1 MLDLLARYDRRE
13 GTTHARTYHDRAMAI
28 AFAVAAIDPY
38 TSEAELRAIE
48 RFRATLRRAG
58 APVRRRAEARR
69 PRRTATAARGSRSSR
84 PSPSSRR
91 PGPSRSSWPSSTT
104 WSASPG

>member
-13 GTTHARTYHDRAMAI
+13 GTAHARTYHDRAMAI

-58 APVRRRAEARR
+58 APSGDEPKPGVPSSATAGRRDRRR
-69 PRRTATAARGSRSSR
+69 
-84 PSPSSRR
+84 
-91 PGPSRSSWPSSTT
+91 
-104 WSASPG
+104 